1 MTIDATSTMTT
12 RFQDAVRSLRYLLI
26 GLPSAMA
33 TIVLAM
39 LGVVAA
45 VTIAVFGLGLVL
57 LPWAIAGLDHWA
69 SWHQAAAAR
78 LLGRGVAPIPP
89 ASIRVGPHA
98 TLALL
103 RAPSTRR
110 LGTWLCSHF
119 AVGTLFGLV
128 AFVCAGLAAMVLL
141 LPFWWLV
148 PGPPLQV
155 AGIQATDWP
164 SAGLLMGMCAAVSLA
179 LAVWAVPALARVHA
193 RGTLSALAPSRAEE
207 LEGRVEALTATRS
220 EVVDAHGAELRR
232 IERDLHDS
240 TQASLVTIAMK
251 LDMAREAGEVDP
263 AVAKLLDEAHAGTEQ
278 AMTELR
284 SVIRT
289 IYPPILA
296 DRGLAGALDALG
308 GRSGIPVSI
317 DADDLGR
324 VPVAVE
330 TAVYHAINEA
340 ITNAAKHSG
349 ATRIEVRLYREGDRL
364 RVGIV
369 DDGIGGVNE
378 GRGTGV
384 SGIRSRVAALDGE
397 VSITSPAGGPTAIRI
412 DLPCA

>member
-1 MTIDATSTMTT
+1 MTSDESTTT
-12 RFQDAVRSLRYLLI
+12 ARYREVGPSLRYLLI
-26 GLPSAMA
+26 GLPSAMV

-57 LPWAIAGLDHWA
+57 LPWANAGLNRWA
-69 SWHQAAAAR
+69 ALHQAAAAR
-78 LLGRGVAPIPP
+78 LLGTSAAPLPP
-89 ASIRVGPHA
+89 ASTRIGPSA

-103 RAPSTRR
+103 RAPATRR
-110 LGTWLCSHF
+110 VAGWLLFHF
-119 AVGTLFGLV
+119 AAGTLFGLV
-128 AFVCAGLAAMVLL
+128 AFVCAGLAVMVVL

-155 AGIQATDWP
+155 AGFQATDWG
-164 SAGLLMGMCAAVSLA
+164 SAGLLMAVCTVISLT
-179 LAVWAVPALARVHA
+179 LARWVVPALARAHA
-193 RGTLSALAPSRAEE
+193 RRTLSALAPSRTEA

-220 EVVDAHGAELRR
+220 DVVGAHGAELRR

-251 LDMAREAGEVDP
+251 LGMAREAGDVDP

-317 DADDLGR
+317 DSGDLGR

-340 ITNAAKHSG
+340 ITNAMKHSG
-349 ATRIEVRLYREGDRL
+349 ASSIEVRLRREVDRL
-364 RVGIV
+364 RVDVV
-369 DDGIGGVNE
+369 DDGVGGVDE
-378 GRGTGV
+378 RRGTGV
-384 SGIRSRVAALDGE
+384 RGIRSRIAALDGD
-397 VSITSPAGGPTAIRI
+397 VSITSPAGGPTAIAI
-412 DLPCA
+412 GITCG